1 MQSVKASINF
11 VLVVADDDVS
21 LCLEMVTDSMDAIVA
36 SLPSI
41 REERPVD
48 VPPERDGAAFFG
60 VRRDDRRDMF
70 QLEEVNE
77 LFIKQKVW

>member
-1 MQSVKASINF
+1 M
-11 VLVVADDDVS
+11 S
-21 LCLEMVTDSMDAIVA
+21 LLFEIETDSMDAIVA

-60 VRRDDRRDMF
+60 ARRDDRRDML
-70 QLEEVNE
+70 QVMKMWWKWE
-77 LFIKQKVW
+77 LT